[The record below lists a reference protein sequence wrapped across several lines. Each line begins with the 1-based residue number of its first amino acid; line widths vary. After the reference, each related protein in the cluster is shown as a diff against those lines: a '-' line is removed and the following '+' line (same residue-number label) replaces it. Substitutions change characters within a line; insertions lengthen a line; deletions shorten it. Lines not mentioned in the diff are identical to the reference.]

1 MKNSFAFYLHKREVT
16 RGSYWY
22 VYYLDPNTGK
32 QRTAISINT
41 LRKKL
46 RIYDRTPITRRREAE
61 YIAQKAL
68 DEGLITFGKQDP
80 IFIEYIMEF
89 WDFANSD
96 YIRRRNLKKPNSLGP
111 DYANNMRNYFKNH
124 AMPLLP
130 AKLKLSC
137 VTTDHVEKIVN
148 SLLDDGNLANAT
160 ISKVIQAM
168 SVPLNEA
175 KRLRMIA
182 NNPVDNIESIS
193 SNPKKRGILT
203 SSELQK
209 IIVTMRTQSS
219 SEAFDPRV
227 YLATT
232 LSVFTGMRQ
241 GEIRALKAS
250 AIAIINDEQG
260 IITVSQSIAVYAGM
274 KSTKGKRERHV
285 PCPRWL
291 CEELIRFASLNPYGT
306 DLVFWSDTS
315 KKNPIS
321 SSFISSTFNK
331 IVEDMLEVENNCV
344 GEKIKVATKK
354 PGEKKTITKGEHLR
368 NERNIVFHSLRHYYV
383 TFMRGKIGDNLLQ
396 RVVGHQ
402 SEAMT
407 NNYTHNTQER
417 LLEVG
422 MISSNI
428 LPSPKQ

>member
-1 MKNSFAFYLHKREVT
+1 
-16 RGSYWY
+16 
-22 VYYLDPNTGK
+22 
-32 QRTAISINT
+32 
-41 LRKKL
+41 
-46 RIYDRTPITRRREAE
+46 
-61 YIAQKAL
+61 
-68 DEGLITFGKQDP
+68 
-80 IFIEYIMEF
+80 
-89 WDFANSD
+89 
-96 YIRRRNLKKPNSLGP
+96 
-111 DYANNMRNYFKNH
+111 
-124 AMPLLP
+124 
-130 AKLKLSC
+130 
-137 VTTDHVEKIVN
+137 
-148 SLLDDGNLANAT
+148 
-160 ISKVIQAM
+160 
-168 SVPLNEA
+168 
-175 KRLRMIA
+175 MIA

-344 GEKIKVATKK
+344 GEKI
-354 PGEKKTITKGEHLR
+354 
-368 NERNIVFHSLRHYYV
+368 
-383 TFMRGKIGDNLLQ
+383 
-396 RVVGHQ
+396 
-402 SEAMT
+402 
-407 NNYTHNTQER
+407 
-417 LLEVG
+417 
-422 MISSNI
+422 
-428 LPSPKQ
+428 